1 MNERLK
7 DLICPQLTQKGM
19 LRGSKYFF
27 FLMMRPP
34 WPVPFSDIGINNKE
48 LFSLKPQILTHLC

>member
-7 DLICPQLTQKGM
+7 DLICPQGM

-48 LFSLKPQILTHLC
+48 LFSLKPQILTRLC